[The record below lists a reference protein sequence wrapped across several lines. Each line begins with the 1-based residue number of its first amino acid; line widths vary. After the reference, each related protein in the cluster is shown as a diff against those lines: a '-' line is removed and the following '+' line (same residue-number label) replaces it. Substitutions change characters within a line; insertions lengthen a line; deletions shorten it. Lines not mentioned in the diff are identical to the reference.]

1 MDALGQLAGLGISV
15 GILAFG
21 ALLLIPF
28 AIMMQPIIKR
38 CLDAGGAATW
48 LAAIPIALYGVIA
61 ISAFVYGLIL
71 FSDAYQAAQQVRSP
85 YGDTTQHIFD
95 EQLP

>member
-1 MDALGQLAGLGISV
+1 MDALGQRAGLSVSV
-15 GILAFG
+15 GILASG

-38 CLDAGGAATW
+38 CLDAGSAATW
-48 LAAIPIALYGVIA
+48 LAAIPIAIYGGVA
-61 ISAFVYGLIL
+61 ISAFVYGLVM
-71 FSDAYQAAQQVRSP
+71 FTDAYQATQQVQSP
-85 YGDTTQHIFD
+85 YGDTT